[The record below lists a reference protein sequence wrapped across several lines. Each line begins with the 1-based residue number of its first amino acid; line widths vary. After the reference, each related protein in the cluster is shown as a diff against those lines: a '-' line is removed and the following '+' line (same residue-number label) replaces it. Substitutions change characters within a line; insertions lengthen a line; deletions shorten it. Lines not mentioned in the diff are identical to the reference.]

1 MPPRSKVHALPKA
14 VKQWLDAALVEGNF
28 SGYELLSAELK
39 GRGHGI
45 SKTGLHRYGQAF
57 EERLQTLKL
66 VTQQAEAVVAAA
78 PDDDDAVNQ
87 ALVRITQ
94 EKLFNLMLNLEIDP
108 KTVDIAKIT
117 KSIADLARSSI
128 NVKKFRGEVEAE
140 TRKRIREEQSA
151 KLEQGAKARG
161 MGPEMAEWLR
171 REVLGM
177 A

>member
-1 MPPRSKVHALPKA
+1 MPPRSKVQALPKA

-39 GRGHGI
+39 GRGHSI

-57 EERLQTLKL
+57 EERLSALKL
-66 VTQQAEAVVAAA
+66 VTEQARAVVAAA
-78 PDDDDAVNQ
+78 PDEDDAMNQ

-94 EKLFNLMLNLEIDP
+94 EKLFTLMMDLEIDP

-128 NVKKFRGEVEAE
+128 NVKKFRAEVEVE
-140 TRKRIREEQSA
+140 TRKRIRQEQNE
-151 KLEQGAKARG
+151 KLESGLKARG
-161 MGPEMAEWLR
+161 LGPETADWFR

>member
-1 MPPRSKVHALPKA
+1 MPPRSKVEGLPKA
-14 VKQWLDAALVEGNF
+14 VKEWLDRALVEGNF
-28 SGYELLSAELK
+28 AGYEALSAELK
-39 GRGHGI
+39 ARGHGI

-57 EERLQTLKL
+57 EERLQALKL
-66 VTQQAEAVVAAA
+66 VTEQARAVVAAA
-78 PDDDDAVNQ
+78 PDEDDAVNQ

-94 EKLFNLMLNLEIDP
+94 EKLFSLMMDLEIDP

-140 TRKRIREEQSA
+140 TRKRIRQEQND
-151 KLEQGAKARG
+151 KLESGIKARG